1 MPAPGA
7 PPFVTRTRLAAL
19 LLGSA
24 LVGGLA
30 FRGGAGVAT
39 AGDDAPTGA
48 AAPTFTLD
56 VAPLVASH
64 CASCHGKASPA
75 GGLDLTAFVD
85 EAHALA
91 SAKVWRRVAD
101 RVARGEMPPK
111 DAAKPPQAALDR
123 LRAWVDRAV
132 PPPPPP
138 RPGDP
143 GRVTL
148 RRLTKAEYHATIR
161 DLLAVDETSSPGFP
175 SDDVGYGFDR
185 IGDVLSLPPLLLEK
199 YLSAAERISEQAIV
213 VEGDGAS
220 TPTRR
225 LEAESIASTAQ
236 GGVVG
241 RIWKGLFTSG
251 DVHGE
256 VRLPREGEYRL
267 RVRTFAQQ
275 AGDEP
280 AKVVLLADGGPAF
293 EADVTGTEK
302 DPQVVETLE
311 RLRGCTRV
319 VGAAF
324 PNDLYDPKAK
334 DAKRRDRNLFV
345 DWIEVEGPLDP
356 PPPPPESHR
365 RIFAPDPGGT
375 DLALRASKILG
386 PLASRA
392 WRRPVERDE
401 LRRLVWLVTE
411 AAEDGAELEEGV
423 RIALQAILVS
433 PHFLF
438 HVVLPKA
445 PDDPQAEFALDPY
458 ALAERLSYFLWSS
471 LPDAK
476 LTAAAADGSILTDAA
491 SHVRRMLADPRAG
504 ALVDGFAQQWLT
516 LRRLPTAS
524 PDTDRFPAFTD
535 RLREDMLRET
545 EMFFEAVMTED
556 RSVLDFVDGRFTF
569 LNERLAK
576 HYGIPGVA
584 GERFRRVALDGE
596 QRAGIFTQ
604 ASVLTVTSYP
614 TRTSPVRRG
623 KWLLEQ
629 VLGASVP
636 PPPPGAGDLPDH
648 PDDRKA
654 ATLRQRMERHL
665 KDPGCAAC
673 HRTLDPL
680 GFGLE
685 AYDAVG
691 AWRTRDGA
699 FPLDTSGTLP
709 DGRSFSTPAELR
721 AIVRADPG
729 FVRCFAEKLLT
740 YALGRGLTEADA
752 PAVARI
758 VSGAS
763 EGGWRF
769 SRFVEGVVDSV
780 PFRKGRGEEASR

>member
-1 MPAPGA
+1 VTAFYEVVPAGAPAPTGVVDPLRYQTAPTLSDAAMSAEILTLKIRHKAPDADTSRLQAFRLEEPGAVAFGAASEDFRVSAAVAAFAMILTDSPFKGGARLPGSARPSSAPAAGTRPATGATSWRWWTRPRSSRGGRTDRHRRAIRRNPVGASGYGTDVPAPGA
-7 PPFVTRTRLAAL
+7 PPFVKPNRLAAL

-24 LVGGLA
+24 LLGGLA

-225 LEAESIASTAQ
+225 LEAEAIASTAQ

-302 DPQVVETLE
+302 DPQVVETLV
-311 RLRGCTRV
+311 RLRGGTRV

-324 PNDLYDPKAK
+324 PNDFYDPKAK

-365 RIFAPDPGGT
+365 RLFAPDPGGT
-375 DLALRASKILG
+375 PRAARVEKILG
-386 PLASRA
+386 PRLARVAPSCRA
-392 WRRPVERDE
+392 RRAAPPRVARHRG
-401 LRRLVWLVTE
+401 RR
-411 AAEDGAELEEGV
+411 DGAGSG
-423 RIALQAILVS
+423 RARS
-433 PHFLF
+433 PSRRSSSRHFLF
-438 HVVLPKA
+438 HVVLLKA
-445 PDDPQAEFALDPY
+445 PDDPGRVRARPLRPRR
-458 ALAERLSYFLWSS
+458 RLSYFL
-471 LPDAK
+471 
-476 LTAAAADGSILTDAA
+476 
-491 SHVRRMLADPRAG
+491 
-504 ALVDGFAQQWLT
+504 
-516 LRRLPTAS
+516 
-524 PDTDRFPAFTD
+524 
-535 RLREDMLRET
+535 
-545 EMFFEAVMTED
+545 
-556 RSVLDFVDGRFTF
+556 
-569 LNERLAK
+569 
-576 HYGIPGVA
+576 
-584 GERFRRVALDGE
+584 
-596 QRAGIFTQ
+596 
-604 ASVLTVTSYP
+604 
-614 TRTSPVRRG
+614 
-623 KWLLEQ
+623 
-629 VLGASVP
+629 
-636 PPPPGAGDLPDH
+636 
-648 PDDRKA
+648 
-654 ATLRQRMERHL
+654 
-665 KDPGCAAC
+665 
-673 HRTLDPL
+673 
-680 GFGLE
+680 
-685 AYDAVG
+685 
-691 AWRTRDGA
+691 
-699 FPLDTSGTLP
+699 
-709 DGRSFSTPAELR
+709 
-721 AIVRADPG
+721 
-729 FVRCFAEKLLT
+729 
-740 YALGRGLTEADA
+740 
-752 PAVARI
+752 
-758 VSGAS
+758 
-763 EGGWRF
+763 
-769 SRFVEGVVDSV
+769 
-780 PFRKGRGEEASR
+780 

>member
-1 MPAPGA
+1 VPAPGA
-7 PPFVTRTRLAAL
+7 PPFVTRIRLVSFVV
-19 LLGSA
+19 LGCSI
-24 LVGGLA
+24 LGGLA
-30 FRGGAGVAT
+30 AAGE
-39 AGDDAPTGA
+39 DPPA
-48 AAPTFTLD
+48 AAPTFAGD

-64 CASCHGKASPA
+64 CASCHGKTSPA

-85 EAHALA
+85 ERGAIA
-91 SAKVWRRVAD
+91 SPKVWRRVAD
-101 RVARGEMPPK
+101 RLARGEMPPR
-111 DAAKPPQAALDR
+111 DAAQAPKAALDR
-123 LRAWVDRAV
+123 MRAWVAHAV

-185 IGDVLSLPPLLLEK
+185 IGDVLSLPPILLEK
-199 YLSAAERISEQAIV
+199 YLTAAERISEQAIV
-213 VEGDGAS
+213 VEQEGAS
-220 TPTRR
+220 SPRR
-225 LEAESIASTAQ
+225 LEAETMASTVQ
-236 GGVVG
+236 GAVFG

-251 DVHGE
+251 DVHAD
-256 VRLPREGEYRL
+256 VRLPREGEYRM

-280 AKVVLLADGGPAF
+280 AKVVLLADGAPVF
-293 EADVTGTEK
+293 EADVSGTDK
-302 DPQVVETLE
+302 APQIVEALV
-311 RLRGCTRV
+311 RLRGGRRV

-324 PNDLYDPKAK
+324 PNDFYDPKHK
-334 DAKRRDRNLFV
+334 DATRRDRNLFI
-345 DWIEVEGPLDP
+345 DWVEIEGPLDA
-356 PPPPPESHR
+356 PPPPPESHA

-375 DLALRASKILG
+375 DLAHRASKILG

-401 LRRLVWLVTE
+401 LRRLTWLVTE
-411 AAEDGAELEEGV
+411 AVEDGAELEEGV
-423 RIALQAILVS
+423 RVALQAILVS

-445 PDDPQAEFALDPY
+445 PDDAGAEFALDPY

-476 LTAAAADGSILTDAA
+476 LAAAAADGSILRDTA
-491 SHVRRMLADPRAG
+491 SHVRRLLADPRAG

-524 PDTDRFPAFTD
+524 PDTDRFPGFTE

-576 HYGIPGVA
+576 HYGIPGVS

-636 PPPPGAGDLPDH
+636 PPPPGAGDLPDQ
-648 PDDRKA
+648 PDDRRA

-709 DGRSFSTPAELR
+709 DGRSFTTPAELR

-740 YALGRGLTEADA
+740 YALGRGLSEADA

-758 VSGAS
+758 VAGAS

-769 SRFVEGVVDSV
+769 SRFVEGVVESA

>member
-1 MPAPGA
+1 M
-7 PPFVTRTRLAAL
+7 TRTRLVSCL
-19 LLGSA
+19 LLGFA
-24 LVGGLA
+24 VLG
-30 FRGGAGVAT
+30 GVAT
-39 AGDDAPTGA
+39 AGEDAPASA
-48 AAPTFTLD
+48 AAPTFAAD
-56 VAPLVASH
+56 VAPLLASH
-64 CASCHGKASPA
+64 CVSCHGKSSPA
-75 GGLDLTAFVD
+75 GGLDLTALAD

-91 SAKVWRRVAD
+91 VPKVWRRVAD
-101 RVARGEMPPK
+101 RLARGEMPPK
-111 DAAKPPQAALDR
+111 DAAKPPKEALDR
-123 LRAWVDRAV
+123 VRAWVARAV

-148 RRLTKAEYHATIR
+148 RRLTRAEYHATIR

-199 YLSAAERISEQAIV
+199 YVVAAERIAEQAIV
-213 VEGDGAS
+213 VEPD
-220 TPTRR
+220 PTAAPARR
-225 LEAESIASTAQ
+225 LEAEAIASTAE

-241 RIWKGLFTSG
+241 KVWKGLFTSG
-251 DVHGE
+251 DVHGD

-280 AKVVLLADGGPAF
+280 AKVVLLADGGPVF
-293 EADVTGTEK
+293 EADVTGTDK
-302 DPQVVETLE
+302 DPQVVETVV
-311 RLRGCTRV
+311 RLRGGTRV

-324 PNDLYDPKAK
+324 PNDFYDPKAK
-334 DAKRRDRNLFV
+334 DPKRRDRNLFI
-345 DWIEVEGPLDP
+345 DWIEVEGPLAP
-356 PPPPPESHR
+356 PPPPPETQR
-365 RIFAPDPGGT
+365 RVFAPHPGGT
-375 DLALRASKILG
+375 HHAQRASKILG

-411 AAEDGAELEEGV
+411 AVEDGAELEEGV

-438 HVVLPKA
+438 HVVLPKS
-445 PDDPQAEFALDPY
+445 PDDPRAEFALDPY

-471 LPDAK
+471 LPDAQ
-476 LTAAAADGSILTDAA
+476 LTAAAADGSLLRDPAA
-491 SHVRRMLADPRAG
+491 HARRMLSDPRAG

-516 LRRLPTAS
+516 LRRLATAS
-524 PDTDRFPAFTD
+524 PDPDRFPGFTE

-569 LNERLAK
+569 LNERLAR
-576 HYGIPGVA
+576 HYGIPGVS

-596 QRAGIFTQ
+596 QRAGILTQ

-629 VLGASVP
+629 VLGAPVP
-636 PPPPGAGDLPDH
+636 PPPPGAGDLPDQ

-699 FPLDTSGTLP
+699 FPLDTAGTLP
-709 DGRSFSTPAELR
+709 DGRSFTTPAQLR

-740 YALGRGLTEADA
+740 YALGRGLVEADA

-758 VSGAS
+758 VLGAS
-763 EGGWRF
+763 EGGFRF
-769 SRFVEGVVDSV
+769 SRFVEGVVESV